1 MPRFPPLVRGG
12 HGARRECAGQPDLFI
27 HSPHYFREFRGFT
40 GLASIYPISPREK
53 RAPLP
58 PRSHGAGTGL
68 AVNTR
73 GNPTYS
79 LTHPLFPQISRVHG
93 VEMEKP
99 NHSKGK
105 TRPVSPRLCGAG
117 TGLAVNM
124 RGNPTNSL
132 THPFFRKFRGF
143 TGLRWKSLITQREKR
158 APFPPVCAGRTRGS
172 VAFLRD
178 RTG

>member
-1 MPRFPPLVRGG
+1 MRK
-12 HGARRECAGQPDLFI
+12 
-27 HSPHYFREFRGFT
+27 FRGFT

-53 RAPLP
+53 RAPFP
-58 PRSHGAGTGL
+58 PPLTRGGHGARREYAGQPDQFI
-68 AVNTR
+68 NS
-73 GNPTYS
+73 PI
-79 LTHPLFPQISRVHG
+79 FPQISRVHG
-93 VEMEKP
+93 IEMEKP

>member
-1 MPRFPPLVRGG
+1 MRK
-12 HGARRECAGQPDLFI
+12 
-27 HSPHYFREFRGFT
+27 FRGFT

-79 LTHPLFPQISRVHG
+79 LTPPLFPQISRVHG

-105 TRPVSPRLCGAG
+105 TSPVSPRSHGADTGLAVTLRGNPTYSLTHPLFPQISRVYGVEMKKPNHSKGKTRPVSPRLCGAG
-117 TGLAVNM
+117 TGLGSFFTGSDRVAT
-124 RGNPTNSL
+124 GAAICSL
-132 THPFFRKFRGF
+132 TFPA
-143 TGLRWKSLITQREKR
+143 LSSCR
-158 APFPPVCAGRTRGS
+158 ANQAKAR
-172 VAFLRD
+172 
-178 RTG
+178 